1 MRLSKKTILTKLAF
15 KIVDKNKKQ
24 KGVKKMIIM
33 QKLYTKTFDSRE
45 KAENFISQHERQD
58 MFYLGWDL
66 SSGIKWTVSKYK
78 NLLQQ
83 Q

>member
-1 MRLSKKTILTKLAF
+1 M
-15 KIVDKNKKQ
+15 V
-24 KGVKKMIIM
+24 IM

-66 SSGIKWTVSKYK
+66 SSGIRWTVTKYK